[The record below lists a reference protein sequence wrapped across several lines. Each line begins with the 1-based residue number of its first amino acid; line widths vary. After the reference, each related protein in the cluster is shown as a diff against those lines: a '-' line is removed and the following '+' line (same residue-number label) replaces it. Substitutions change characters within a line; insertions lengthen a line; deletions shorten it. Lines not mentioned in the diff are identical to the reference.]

1 MLIAMIDV
9 YGEEGLSVNCSK
21 TRTGIFKKTDMQK
34 RFEKWLSQTGNHPD
48 PSRSLQL
55 SRTVSI
61 QGFTNESRKTT
72 CLSESG

>member
-1 MLIAMIDV
+1 MLIAIDV
-9 YGEEGLSVNCSK
+9 YGEEGLTVNRSK

-48 PSRSLQL
+48 PNRSLQL
-55 SRTVSI
+55 SRTGSI
-61 QGFTNESRKTT
+61 QGFTNESRKAT